1 MATIDATQE
10 SQLTYLT
17 GIDANGLLAAQ
28 SFWTWNSDSPATYS
42 SSPNYTAKFGPGT
55 AGTGSTISYAFDTA
69 SNWSGVEQQAFLQTA
84 ALWSAVANVR
94 FVAGAAS
101 SANVLITRGTD
112 GSASGGQSLFNPGST
127 GTSNIGRATKGEI
140 TIDVSTPGFGPIGAA
155 FSEYGSYP
163 YTTLIH
169 EWGHVLGLGHG
180 GAYDEGADVA
190 ETAYTAYDD
199 RAWTIMSY
207 LDPDS
212 SFRWG
217 TSRSSNGLTYGNDP
231 TTPMMLDILA
241 IQRMYGV
248 AVDTPLS
255 GGQTYGFNSNIGGD
269 IGKFYDFTQNSRP
282 IVTLWNKGTGNTLD
296 LSGFTQAST
305 VDLHAGSFSSVAGLS
320 KNLAIAYETRID
332 TLTLG
337 GGNDVAT
344 ANDNGNVIMGGLGSD
359 SIVGGNSNDH
369 LYGAA
374 ATALPGDGAD
384 TLNGGT
390 GSDYLQGNAGDDSLN
405 GQDGSDRIFGGQG
418 NDRIEGGNGNDT
430 VNGNLDNDSIVGGG
444 GNDSLRGGQGN
455 DSLSG
460 ATGDDILQGDL
471 GSDTLAGGVGID
483 RLSGGNDADLF
494 VFVDGDATL
503 AGALTDSITDFA
515 RGVDH
520 LRLGFVPTAVTA
532 LTATASLDAALA
544 SAVQSLAASGST
556 AVTTIAVGN
565 DLYLFYDAGLLT
577 SLEAI
582 CLEGTAGLSL
592 SDFG

>member
-42 SSPNYTAKFGPGT
+42 SNPNYTAKFGPGT
-55 AGTGSTISYAFDTA
+55 AGTGATISYAFDTA
-69 SNWSGVEQQAFLQTA
+69 SNWSAVEQQAFVQTA
-84 ALWSAVANVR
+84 ALWSAVANIR
-94 FVAGAAS
+94 FVAAAPGT
-101 SANVLITRGTD
+101 ADILIGRGSD
-112 GSASGGQSLFNPGST
+112 GSASGGQTSFIPGTT
-127 GTSNIGRATKGEI
+127 GTSRVGRATEGEI

-190 ETAYTAYDD
+190 ETAYTAYDN

-241 IQRMYGV
+241 IQRIYGV

-282 IVTLWNKGTGNTLD
+282 IVTLWNKGTGNALD

-320 KNLAIAYETRID
+320 KNLAIAYDTRID

-337 GGNDVAT
+337 SGNDVAT
-344 ANDNGNVIMGGLGSD
+344 ANDNGNVIMGGLGTD
-359 SIVGGNSNDH
+359 SIIGGDGNDH

-374 ATALPGDGAD
+374 ATALAGDGAD
-384 TLNGGT
+384 TLNGGA

-430 VNGNLDNDSIVGGG
+430 VNGNLGNDSIVGGD

-460 ATGDDILQGDL
+460 ATGDDVLQGDL
-471 GSDTLAGGVGID
+471 GNDTLAGGAGID

-515 RGVDH
+515 RGADH
-520 LRLGFVPTAVTA
+520 LRLGFIPTSVNA
-532 LTATASLDAALA
+532 LAATASFDAALA
-544 SAVQSLAASGST
+544 SALQSLAASGST
-556 AVTTIAVGN
+556 TVATISIGN
-565 DLYLFYDAGLLT
+565 DLYLFYDAGPLT

-582 CLEGTAGLSL
+582 RLEGTTGLSL

>member
-1 MATIDATQE
+1 MATIDAAQE

-42 SSPNYTAKFGPGT
+42 SSPNYTAKFGPG
-55 AGTGSTISYAFDTA
+55 SYAFDTA
-69 SNWSGVEQQAFLQTA
+69 SNWSAVEQQAFLQTA
-84 ALWSAVANVR
+84 ALWSAVANIR
-94 FVAGAAS
+94 FVAATPGTADI
-101 SANVLITRGTD
+101 LIGRGSD
-112 GSASGGQSLFNPGST
+112 GSASGGQTSFIPGTT
-127 GTSNIGRATKGEI
+127 GTSRIGRATEGEI

-190 ETAYTAYDD
+190 ETAYTAYDN

-241 IQRMYGV
+241 IQRMYGI

-282 IVTLWNKGTGNTLD
+282 IVTLWNKGTGNGLD

-320 KNLAIAYETRID
+320 KNLAIAYDTRID

-337 GGNDVAT
+337 SGNDVAT
-344 ANDNGNVIMGGLGSD
+344 ANDNGNVIMGGLGTD

-374 ATALPGDGAD
+374 ATALSGDGAD
-384 TLNGGT
+384 TLSGGA

-418 NDRIEGGNGNDT
+418 NDRIEGGNG
-430 VNGNLDNDSIVGGG
+430 NDSIVGGG

-471 GSDTLAGGVGID
+471 GSDTLAGGAGID

-532 LTATASLDAALA
+532 LTATASFDAALA
-544 SAVQSLAASGST
+544 SALQSLAASGST
-556 AVTTIAVGN
+556 AVATVAVGN
-565 DLYLFYDAGLLT
+565 DLYLFYDAGPLT

-582 CLEGTAGLSL
+582 RLEGTASLSL
-592 SDFG
+592 FDFG